1 MLSCAWCIA
10 APLGPV
16 VDHVPCSQLLLSQRD
31 TDPLAAVSAAQLEG
45 ILAQLYDA
53 CPPPPRD
60 RELTQAK
67 ATCMNF
73 ILMTFC
79 W

>member
-53 CPPPPRD
+53 RPPPPRG